1 MLRVLSINST
11 GRKLALLALFVMTIG
26 CDRVTKSLAETNL
39 AGSSRQS
46 YLADTVRLEYTKN
59 AGGFL
64 GLGADWPEPVRT
76 ALFTVGTGTILLVML
91 VVLFRSPLSVPALLG
106 AGLFVAGGTSNLIDR
121 VLHGSVIDFMNVGI
135 GTVRTGIFNVA
146 DMALMLGLAVY
157 FVTHVRSSG
166 DDPKIDPPAPAEPL
180 PQNPEPVNAEP
191 VNLGQER

>member
-1 MLRVLSINST
+1 
-11 GRKLALLALFVMTIG
+11 
-26 CDRVTKSLAETNL
+26 
-39 AGSSRQS
+39 
-46 YLADTVRLEYTKN
+46 
-59 AGGFL
+59 
-64 GLGADWPEPVRT
+64 
-76 ALFTVGTGTILLVML
+76 VML
-91 VVLFRSPLSVPALLG
+91 FVLFRSPLSASALVG

-135 GTVRTGIFNVA
+135 GSVRTGIFNVA